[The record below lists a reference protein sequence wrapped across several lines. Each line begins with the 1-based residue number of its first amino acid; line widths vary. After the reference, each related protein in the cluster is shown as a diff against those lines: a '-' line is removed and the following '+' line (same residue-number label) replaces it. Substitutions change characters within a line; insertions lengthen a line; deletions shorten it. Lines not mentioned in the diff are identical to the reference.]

1 MMVRRFARPYA
12 KAITDVA
19 GGAAKAAPVRDEL
32 ARFDEVRRSSVEL
45 QEVFANPGI
54 ELDAKVAIANRIADR
69 LQFSPFGRKAIEV
82 LIRNHRANDLPAIV
96 DAVTA
101 FVNEATNTV
110 IAEVRSAA
118 PLAADE
124 QADLTQTLERKF
136 GKRVDIRVTTDPA
149 LLGGFVARI
158 GSEIYDASVAGKIDK
173 FRESLA

>member
-19 GGAAKAAPVRDEL
+19 GGAAKAAPVRDEM
-32 ARFDEVRRSSVEL
+32 ARFDEARRSSVEL

-54 ELDAKVAIANRIADR
+54 DVEAKVAIANKIADR
-69 LQFSPFGRKAIEV
+69 LQLSPFGRKAVEV
-82 LIRNHRANDLPAIV
+82 LIRNHRVNDMPAII

-118 PLAADE
+118 PLASDE
-124 QADLTQTLERKF
+124 QAELTRTLERKF
-136 GKRVDIRVTTDPA
+136 GKRVDVRVTTDPA
-149 LLGGFVARI
+149 LLGGFIARI
-158 GSEIYDASVAGKIDK
+158 GSEIYDASVVGKIDK

>member
-1 MMVRRFARPYA
+1 MIVRRFARPYA

-19 GGAAKAAPVRDEL
+19 GGAAKAAGVRDEL
-32 ARFDEVRRSSVEL
+32 AKFDQARRSSVEL

-54 ELDAKVAIANRIADR
+54 EADAKVGIANKISDR
-69 LQFSPFGRKAIEV
+69 LGLSALGKKAIEV
-82 LIRNHRANDLPAIV
+82 LIRNHRVNDLPAIV

-110 IAEVRSAA
+110 IADVRSAA

-124 QADLTQTLERKF
+124 QAELTRTLEKKF
-136 GKRVDIRVTTDPA
+136 GKRVDVRVTTDAA
-149 LLGGFVARI
+149 LLGGFVARV
-158 GSEIYDASVAGKIDK
+158 GSEIYDASVAGKIEK